1 MTLTKPALR
10 TSLGDLHFSQA
21 AWVAFNSPPIH
32 MRLILRPLCDAR
44 WWMATID
51 HAAVMKDGGAAH
63 GAARACEVLERK
75 GAEHKPSFVLGKDTE
90 VG

>member
-10 TSLGDLHFSQA
+10 TSLGNEHFKRA

-32 MRLILRPLCDAR
+32 EVNVMAFVRR
-44 WWMATID
+44 WKD
-51 HAAVMKDGGAAH
+51 EGHRAAMMKDE
-63 GAARACEVLERK
+63 GAARAREVLERK
-75 GAEHKPSFVLGKDTE
+75 GAEHKPSFLGVAME